1 MATTESAPETELPT
15 SDEGASPPT
24 VPEVVYHYTSLD
36 TMMKIVEHRQIW
48 ATALPYLNDSK
59 ERTFLF
65 EAVKMR
71 LPQLKADDPSLDPDL
86 DLSFPG
92 PTDPRTIT
100 SFADEAFVA
109 CFAEH
114 GDSLMHWRAYCP
126 QQSGVAIGF
135 RTRCLSESEIAE
147 KRAAGMIVP
156 PVRFSKVGY
165 IDSKDTKTVDSVIR
179 YAYAT
184 AQKEVARGRFPGSL
198 NDHFRWTL
206 DYIGVMH
213 KEKSFEV
220 EDEFRLLLSNVRYRE
235 VPNLK
240 FRTVRSTMV
249 PYVPLYV
256 PGVNDQGILYEFEN
270 KQVWNAIESVIVGPT
285 ANMDLTVRS
294 VEAFFAMWGERNVRI
309 LPSTIPYREW

>member
-1 MATTESAPETELPT
+1 MATTESTLQTELPT
-15 SDEGASPPT
+15 SDESAPPPT
-24 VPEVVYHYTSLD
+24 LPEVVYHYTSLD

-71 LPQLKADDPSLDPDL
+71 LSQLEAHDASLDPEL
-86 DLSFPG
+86 DLLFLG

-165 IDSKDTKTVDSVIR
+165 IDSKDTKTVDSVIH

-184 AQKEVARGRFPGSL
+184 A
-198 NDHFRWTL
+198 
-206 DYIGVMH
+206 
-213 KEKSFEV
+213 
-220 EDEFRLLLSNVRYRE
+220 
-235 VPNLK
+235 
-240 FRTVRSTMV
+240 
-249 PYVPLYV
+249 
-256 PGVNDQGILYEFEN
+256 
-270 KQVWNAIESVIVGPT
+270 
-285 ANMDLTVRS
+285 
-294 VEAFFAMWGERNVRI
+294 
-309 LPSTIPYREW
+309 